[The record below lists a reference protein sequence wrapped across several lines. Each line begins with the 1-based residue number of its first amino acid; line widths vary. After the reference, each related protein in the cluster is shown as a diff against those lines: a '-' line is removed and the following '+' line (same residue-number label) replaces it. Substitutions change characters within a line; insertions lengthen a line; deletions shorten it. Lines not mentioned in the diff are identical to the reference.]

1 MAKSS
6 EEESDA
12 KSSKKVE
19 SSEEESDAKSTK
31 KDE

>member
-1 MAKSS
+1 MAKSF

-19 SSEEESDAKSTK
+19 SSEEESDAKSIK